1 VTVAVTTTSSG
12 TRTSIAGTGISTN
25 ITSANTSSAGTR
37 TSTAGTD
44 IGTNITSA
52 DATGSPE
59 FR

>member
-1 VTVAVTTTSSG
+1 MAVTTTSTG
-12 TRTSIAGTGISTN
+12 TRTSIASTGISTN

-37 TSTAGTD
+37 TSIAGTD

-52 DATGSPE
+52 DATGPLE